1 MRSSLPPLGSLR
13 AFVSVAR
20 HLSFSKAA
28 KELHVTP
35 AAITH
40 QIHALERDLGA
51 PLFYRNRK
59 YVALTRMAEACLPE
73 LSQAFDLLRSAVAN
87 ARAATDR
94 SVLNVTV
101 GPAFASKVLLPRLTE
116 FSECYPDIDIRVS
129 ANAQLADLTDG
140 TTDLAIRYGPGKYKG
155 AYSERM
161 LLESVTP
168 MCASSLVE
176 KNGGLREPMDL
187 RSCKLIHD
195 LSIATPGAQ
204 PDWPTWL
211 RKAGVP
217 EIETTRGLRFSLADL
232 ALQAAIN
239 GFGVVLGRTTLAYDD
254 LQSRRLIMPFELK
267 LPAKFSYFVVI
278 PERKRKDK
286 AVGRFREWLMDVAA
300 LLQPPTSRRRALP
313 PVAVR

>member
-1 MRSSLPPLGSLR
+1 MRSSLPHLTSLR

-40 QIHALERDLGA
+40 QIHSLERDLGA

-59 YVALTRMAEACLPE
+59 YVTLTRMAEACLPE
-73 LSQAFDLLRSAVAN
+73 LSQAFDLMKLAVAN

-94 SVLNVTV
+94 SVLNVSV

-129 ANAQLADLTDG
+129 ASTQLADLSDG
-140 TTDLAIRYGPGKYKG
+140 ATDLAIRYGAGKYKG
-155 AYSERM
+155 AYSERI
-161 LLESVTP
+161 LVESVAP
-168 MCASSLVE
+168 MCAPSLGE
-176 KNGGLREPMDL
+176 KNGGLRDPTDL
-187 RSCKLIHD
+187 RNCKLIHD

-204 PDWPTWL
+204 PDWQTWL

-217 EIETTRGLRFSLADL
+217 EIETDRGLRFSLADL

-254 LQSRRLIMPFELK
+254 LQNRRLIMPFKLELK
-267 LPAKFSYFVVI
+267 AKFSYFVVI

-300 LLQPPTSRRRALP
+300 SLQSPSSRGRVSLP
-313 PVAVR
+313 VKAR